1 MNKSSYPL
9 EIQAE
14 IDGIVARWQVLHQR
28 LIWTLVA
35 IASAVEL
42 IYLVALNRIDG
53 FLSIGL
59 GLYFLKYAMAPIL
72 MSLALALAS
81 SWVSRCGRFSIK
93 ARCYATTLAMTA
105 VCLVLYTIHNLFPV
119 LRMLFILSILLTA
132 TYGNMALANAAALML
147 GDLVFCWDAGRQ
159 PVTSDPVA
167 LLEFFLALVL
177 LVGSYLSCRAIIYYE
192 REKNQPP
199 PASRWSSAACARN

>member
-72 MSLALALAS
+72 MSLALALGLS
-81 SWVSRCGRFSIK
+81 SMSSRN
-93 ARCYATTLAMTA
+93 LA
-105 VCLVLYTIHNLFPV
+105 IGS
-119 LRMLFILSILLTA
+119 LFIDEGF
-132 TYGNMALANAAALML
+132 GNLDHESL
-147 GDLVFCWDAGRQ
+147 DLVMNALGNLENAQGRKVGVISHTEQ
-159 PVTSDPVA
+159 IRNQISPQIRLVKTSRGGCSRI
-167 LLEFFLALVL
+167 E
-177 LVGSYLSCRAIIYYE
+177 VG
-192 REKNQPP
+192 
-199 PASRWSSAACARN
+199 